1 MSIIVTYK
9 LIDTCELEKEFF
21 ALSAVAKWVTGI
33 GQDMFE
39 YITVTNE
46 QGAVIEDMQTLF
58 DMVALIEHKPH
69 DLSQCGD
76 ACNCM
81 KCNPSKSSCIA
92 YRASELNIEVI
103 NHPMAPTPEQGDM
116 SGLPV
121 SVNTVT
127 FGELED
133 GAEFYIAMIWAYGSR
148 NKLQKVMED
157 GEHNAVWCSATH
169 IGELIPDG
177 IRVVRA

>member
-21 ALSAVAKWVTGI
+21 ALSAVAEWVTGI

-46 QGAVIEDMQTLF
+46 QDAVIEDMQTLF

-81 KCNPSKSSCIA
+81 KCNPAKTKQIRKARKHFKVC
-92 YRASELNIEVI
+92 Y
-103 NHPMAPTPEQGDM
+103 DM
-116 SGLPV
+116 YKNL
-121 SVNTVT
+121 
-127 FGELED
+127 
-133 GAEFYIAMIWAYGSR
+133 
-148 NKLQKVMED
+148 
-157 GEHNAVWCSATH
+157 
-169 IGELIPDG
+169 
-177 IRVVRA
+177 